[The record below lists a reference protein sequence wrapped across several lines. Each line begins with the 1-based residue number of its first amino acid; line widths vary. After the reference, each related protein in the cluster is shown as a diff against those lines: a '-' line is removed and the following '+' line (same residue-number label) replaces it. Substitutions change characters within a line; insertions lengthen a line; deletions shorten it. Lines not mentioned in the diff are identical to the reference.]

1 MAGEDQIKAVSFAAG
16 TAACMAC
23 IERAIVV
30 SVFVHWRVWAF
41 LALNLLLL
49 AILFTSKSPKIPND
63 QGNSEFRKKKKS
75 QSISTNGGGGEKAK
89 LSPKQEMNNSE
100 DDGMKEDY
108 DQLTKEE
115 LNQRVEAFIVMFR
128 QHLVSDAKDGGE
140 DEDDVTDDFSSE
152 SLEMDPCIA
161 SNELRIF
168 VGTWNVAGR
177 SPVGSLAVDLDEWL
191 NLRDAA
197 DIYVLGFQEI
207 VPLKA
212 TTVIGAEDPTEAT
225 NWNLL
230 IGKTLNDKCGCP
242 WLTPMIHPI
251 TNDNY
256 HYDAVPDS
264 DRQYSRDQQSIRFEQ
279 QNQFSRYKLMAS
291 KKMVGVFISVWMR
304 RELLKRYDVSNVK
317 VCSVACGIMGYLGN
331 KGSVSV
337 SMSIGGTSFCFIA
350 AHLASGEKKGDE
362 GRRNHQ
368 VSEIF
373 KRTSFPRLP
382 EDGDKLHPL
391 TILGHELYLEDYLAR
406 QLIKEQD
413 WRALQKFDQLRREL
427 EHGGVFQGWKEGN
440 IEFAPTYK
448 YSSYNC
454 NRYSGG
460 IPSRAGEKQRT
471 PAWCDRILWHGKG
484 VRQLSY
490 FRSESKFSDHRP
502 VSALF
507 STQIV
512 AKSANTSCPAVPTT
526 PTKNQINEMAN
537 EDATST
543 LLSLIVK
550 DM

>member
-1 MAGEDQIKAVSFAAG
+1 M
-16 TAACMAC
+16 
-23 IERAIVV
+23 ERKRR
-30 SVFVHWRVWAF
+30 SWRVRRIHRWF
-41 LALNLLLL
+41 L
-49 AILFTSKSPKIPND
+49 
-63 QGNSEFRKKKKS
+63 RKQKR
-75 QSISTNGGGGEKAK
+75 AD
-89 LSPKQEMNNSE
+89 PF
-100 DDGMKEDY
+100 
-108 DQLTKEE
+108 QLTG
-115 LNQRVEAFIVMFR
+115 I
-128 QHLVSDAKDGGE
+128 SDGGE
-140 DEDDVTDDFSSE
+140 DEDDFTDDFSSP
-152 SLEMDPCIA
+152 SPAVNRCIGN
-161 SNELRIF
+161 NELRIF

-177 SPVGSLAVDLDEWL
+177 SPVGSLDVDLDEWL

-197 DIYVLGFQEI
+197 DIYVLGLQEI

-212 TTVIGAEDPTEAT
+212 ATVIGAEDPTEAT

-230 IGKTLNDKCGCP
+230 IGKTLNNKYGCP
-242 WLTPMIHPI
+242 WLTPLVHPI
-251 TNDNY
+251 TNENY
-256 HYDAVPDS
+256 HYDRVPDS
-264 DRQYSRDQQSIRFEQ
+264 ERQPNYSNQTANLANNQHGIRFEHR
-279 QNQFSRYKLMAS
+279 NQLSRYKLMAS

-304 RELLKRYDVSNVK
+304 RELLKRYEISGVK

-331 KGSVSV
+331 KGSVAV
-337 SMSIGGTSFCFIA
+337 SMSIGGISFCFIA

-373 KRTSFPRLP
+373 RRTCFPRLP

-391 TILGHELYLEDYLAR
+391 TILGHDRIFWFGDLNYRLYLEDNLAR
-406 QLIKEQD
+406 QLIQEQD

-427 EHGGVFQGWKEGN
+427 EHGGVFQGWREGN

-471 PAWCDRILWHGKG
+471 PAWCDRILWYGKG

-507 STQIV
+507 STQIEV
-512 AKSANTSCPAVPTT
+512 VQSAISSCPTVPTT
-526 PTKNQINEMAN
+526 LLTKTPSKMQRHQPEMASG
-537 EDATST
+537 EATPT
-543 LLSLIVK
+543 LLSLIVQ

>member
-1 MAGEDQIKAVSFAAG
+1 MEK
-16 TAACMAC
+16 
-23 IERAIVV
+23 
-30 SVFVHWRVWAF
+30 
-41 LALNLLLL
+41 
-49 AILFTSKSPKIPND
+49 K
-63 QGNSEFRKKKKS
+63 RK
-75 QSISTNGGGGEKAK
+75 NWKAK
-89 LSPKQEMNNSE
+89 RFHRWFLRKQKRADQFHLDDLS
-100 DDGMKEDY
+100 
-108 DQLTKEE
+108 
-115 LNQRVEAFIVMFR
+115 
-128 QHLVSDAKDGGE
+128 DGGE
-140 DEDDVTDDFSSE
+140 DEDYSTDNSAYYSP
-152 SLEMDPCIA
+152 EMDPCA
-161 SNELRIF
+161 ANDELRVF

-177 SPVGSLAVDLDEWL
+177 SPVGSLAVHLDEWL
-191 NLRDAA
+191 NLRDDEV

-212 TTVIGAEDPTEAT
+212 ATVIGAEDPTEAT
-225 NWNLL
+225 NWNQL
-230 IGKTLNDKCGCP
+230 IGKTINDKYGCP
-242 WLTPMIHPI
+242 WLKSMVHPI
-251 TNDNY
+251 TNEST
-256 HYDAVPDS
+256 HYDGSPNSKEKLNDESKEAAFPVKDE
-264 DRQYSRDQQSIRFEQ
+264 DINRFEQ
-279 QNQFSRYKLMAS
+279 QNRYKLMAS
-291 KKMVGVFISVWMR
+291 KKMVGVFVSVWMR
-304 RELLKRYDVSNVK
+304 RELLKRYNVSGIK

-373 KRTSFPRLP
+373 RRTCFQRLP
-382 EDGDKLHPL
+382 EDGDKVHPL
-391 TILGHELYLEDYLAR
+391 TILGHDRIFWFGDLNYRLYLEDNLAR

-427 EHGGVFQGWKEGN
+427 DHGGVFQGWKEGN

-484 VRQLSY
+484 VRQHSY
-490 FRSESKFSDHRP
+490 FRSEIKFSDHRP

-507 STQIV
+507 STQILV
-512 AKSANTSCPAVPTT
+512 KSTSTSTRSPLVPTT
-526 PTKNQINEMAN
+526 YPAKTPSRTENEMDN
-537 EDATST
+537 EEAAPT

-550 DM
+550 DHV

>member
-1 MAGEDQIKAVSFAAG
+1 MEKKRRSGRGRRF
-16 TAACMAC
+16 
-23 IERAIVV
+23 RRW
-30 SVFVHWRVWAF
+30 F
-41 LALNLLLL
+41 
-49 AILFTSKSPKIPND
+49 
-63 QGNSEFRKKKKS
+63 FRKQKRDYPLRLTG
-75 QSISTNGGGGEKAK
+75 IS
-89 LSPKQEMNNSE
+89 
-100 DDGMKEDY
+100 DGD
-108 DQLTKEE
+108 
-115 LNQRVEAFIVMFR
+115 
-128 QHLVSDAKDGGE
+128 E
-140 DEDDVTDDFSSE
+140 DEDEFIDDFSFQ
-152 SLEMDPCIA
+152 SLETDPCTTN
-161 SNELRIF
+161 NELRIF
-168 VGTWNVAGR
+168 VGTWNVAGK

-225 NWNLL
+225 NWNIL
-230 IGKTLNDKCGCP
+230 IGKTLNDKYGCP
-242 WLTPMIHPI
+242 WLTPLVHPI
-251 TNDNY
+251 TNENY
-256 HYDAVPDS
+256 NYDGVSDS
-264 DRQYSRDQQSIRFEQ
+264 ERQQSDSNQTDVHAKDQPGIRIEQKNQYSK
-279 QNQFSRYKLMAS
+279 YKLMAS

-304 RELLKRYDVSNVK
+304 RELLKRYEISGVK

-373 KRTSFPRLP
+373 RRTTFPRLP

-391 TILGHELYLEDYLAR
+391 TILGHELYLEDNLAR

-413 WRALQKFDQLRREL
+413 WRAMQKFDQLGREL
-427 EHGGVFQGWKEGN
+427 EPGGVFQGWKEGN

-460 IPSRAGEKQRT
+460 IPIRAGEKQRT
-471 PAWCDRILWHGKG
+471 PAWCDRILWYGKG

-507 STQIV
+507 SSHIEEV
-512 AKSANTSCPAVPTT
+512 KSPNNRTSSPN
-526 PTKNQINEMAN
+526 KSRNETSSEEA
-537 EDATST
+537 AST
-543 LLSLIVK
+543 LMSLIVK
-550 DM
+550 DMEASPTNLQACRSYR